1 MSVNWEKQEG
11 NQGLLTVTV
20 AATEVDK
27 ALDQA
32 FKKVVKQ
39 INVPGFRKGK
49 MPRPVFEKMY
59 GVEALYQDALEIVI
73 NGSYPTALDEAGIE
87 PVDYPEIAGTES
99 FAKGAEFTYTATVFG
114 K

>member
-32 FKKVVKQ
+32 FKKVVKHVAHLARLAITEEEAEKFADQ
-39 INVPGFRKGK
+39 HGETIRCNKIQSYSQKG
-49 MPRPVFEKMY
+49 
-59 GVEALYQDALEIVI
+59 
-73 NGSYPTALDEAGIE
+73 
-87 PVDYPEIAGTES
+87 
-99 FAKGAEFTYTATVFG
+99 
-114 K
+114 